1 MGAAGLLF
9 LLVALPCL
17 LFMVIGA
24 ASDRFD
30 EGTPDQL
37 AANPNLNTKNWEL
50 HWQRL
55 RTHGSSKYRGKTFY
69 LGPRGG
75 VYYYSANGNK
85 VYV

>member
-9 LLVALPCL
+9 LLLALPCL
-17 LFMVIGA
+17 LFLVISA
-24 ASDRFD
+24 ASENFD
-30 EGTPDQL
+30 EGSTEQL
-37 AANPNLNTKNWEL
+37 RANPNLNTKNWEL
-50 HWQRL
+50 HWERL
-55 RTHGSSKYRGKTFY
+55 RAHGVSKYRGKTYY